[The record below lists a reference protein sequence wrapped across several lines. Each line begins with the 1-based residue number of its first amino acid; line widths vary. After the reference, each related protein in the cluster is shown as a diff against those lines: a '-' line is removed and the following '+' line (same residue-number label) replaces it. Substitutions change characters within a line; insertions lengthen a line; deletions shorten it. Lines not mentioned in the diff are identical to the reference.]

1 MRSSVK
7 AWFRLSAIVM
17 TLALVVPVLPLATA
31 AQDGGK
37 VLRVHQD
44 TYPDVVDPQK
54 SSFAIE
60 IAVLALPYEGLTRL
74 DTNQETVPAAAESWE
89 YNDDA
94 TQITFH
100 LRDGLKYSDGSPL
113 TAENFRYAVER
124 TCDPVTAGEYQSIL
138 FEIVGCAEF
147 AGLALDEEGN
157 AREYTPE
164 EHETARAALGV
175 RALDDR
181 TLQIDLTNPAPY
193 YHTVA
198 YMWVFYPAK
207 KEIIEKDPDN
217 WWKTPEN
224 HVGNGPFTITGID
237 EDQRWTF
244 AANDNYWQGRPKLD
258 GIEYVYVEDAA
269 VALEAYRAG
278 DLDIVQLEPPQ
289 IPEVNADPELAEA
302 FLSYPTASTFN
313 LTMNLALEPF
323 NDPKVRQA
331 FAYAFD
337 RETYC
342 AEVREGDCTPTLSWI
357 PPGTP
362 GAIETDKFAFD
373 PEAAKQSLAESSYG
387 GPENLPEIHAYYN
400 SERSGATERAEWAAG
415 QFRDILGID
424 IILEPTDGTTLTA
437 LTKENATHPQL
448 VMIGG
453 WSQDYPDPQNW
464 LSVYWTCDAT
474 FAKRVAYCNEE
485 FDRLTQLGD
494 TTIDQEER
502 ITYYEQAG
510 QILVDDQPGPFLI
523 NLLGVFVVNPAVT
536 GYTPTPSESEWPGQ
550 FSSLMTLD
558 KTG

>member
-1 MRSSVK
+1 MRSRSK
-7 AWFRLSAIVM
+7 AGNRVLMIVVAL
-17 TLALVVPVLPLATA
+17 TLMVPTLTALA
-31 AQDGGK
+31 AQDTGK
-37 VLRVHQD
+37 VLRIHEPV
-44 TYPDVVDPQK
+44 YPDVVDPQK
-54 SSFAIE
+54 SSFVNE
-60 IAVLALPYEGLTRL
+60 IDILALAYEGLTRL
-74 DTNQETVPAAAESWE
+74 DTSQNTVPGAAESWE

-100 LRDGLKYSDGSPL
+100 LREGLKYSDGSSL
-113 TAENFRYAVER
+113 TAENFRYALER

-138 FEIVGCAEF
+138 FEIKGCAEF
-147 AGLALDEEGN
+147 AGLALDEQGN
-157 AREYTPE
+157 AQDYTPE
-164 EHETARAALGV
+164 EHEAARAALGV

-181 TLQIDLTNPAPY
+181 TLQIDMTNPAPY
-193 YHTVA
+193 YHTIA
-198 YMWVFYPAK
+198 YMWVFYPVK
-207 KEIIEKDPDN
+207 KEIVEKDPDN
-217 WWKTPEN
+217 WWKTAEN
-224 HVGNGPFTITGID
+224 HIGNGPFTITGID

-258 GIEYVYVEDAA
+258 GIEYRYVEDAA

-289 IPEVNADPELAEA
+289 IPEVKADPELSKA
-302 FLSYPTASTFN
+302 FVSYPNASTYN

-331 FAYAFD
+331 FSYAFD

-342 AEVREGDCTPTLSWI
+342 AEVREGDCVPTLSWI

-373 PEAAKQSLAESSYG
+373 PEAAKQALAESTYG
-387 GPENLPEIHAYYN
+387 GPEDLPEIHAYYN
-400 SERSGATERAEWAAG
+400 SERSGATERAEWMAG
-415 QFRDILGID
+415 QYRDILGVD
-424 IILEPTDGTTLTA
+424 LILEPTDGTTLTA
-437 LTKENATHPQL
+437 LTKDNKTHPQL
-448 VMIGG
+448 VIIGG

-485 FDRLTQLGD
+485 FDRLTKLGD
-494 TTIDQEER
+494 TTVDQAER
-502 ITYYEQAG
+502 IKYYEQAG

-536 GYTPTPSESEWPGQ
+536 GYTPTPGESEWPGQ

-558 KTG
+558 KVA

>member
-1 MRSSVK
+1 MRSRSK
-7 AWFRLSAIVM
+7 AGNRVLMIVVAL
-17 TLALVVPVLPLATA
+17 TLMVPTLTALA
-31 AQDGGK
+31 AQDTGK
-37 VLRVHQD
+37 VLRIHEPV
-44 TYPDVVDPQK
+44 YPDVVDPQK
-54 SSFAIE
+54 SSFVNE
-60 IAVLALPYEGLTRL
+60 IDILALAYEGLTRL
-74 DTNQETVPAAAESWE
+74 DTSQNTVPGAAESWE

-100 LRDGLKYSDGSPL
+100 LREGLKYSDGSSL
-113 TAENFRYAVER
+113 TAENFRYALER

-138 FEIVGCAEF
+138 FEIKGCAEF
-147 AGLALDEEGN
+147 AGLALDEQGN
-157 AREYTPE
+157 AQDYTPE
-164 EHETARAALGV
+164 EHEAARAALGV

-181 TLQIDLTNPAPY
+181 TLQIDMTNPAPY
-193 YHTVA
+193 YHTIA
-198 YMWVFYPAK
+198 YMWVFYPVK
-207 KEIIEKDPDN
+207 KEIVEKDPDN
-217 WWKTPEN
+217 WWKTAEN
-224 HVGNGPFTITGID
+224 HIGNGPFTITGID

-258 GIEYVYVEDAA
+258 GIEYRYVEDAA

-289 IPEVNADPELAEA
+289 IPEVKANPELSKA
-302 FLSYPTASTFN
+302 FVSYPNASTYN

-331 FAYAFD
+331 FSYAFD

-342 AEVREGDCTPTLSWI
+342 AEVREGDCVPTLSWI

-373 PEAAKQSLAESSYG
+373 PEAAKQALAESTYG
-387 GPENLPEIHAYYN
+387 GPEDLPEIHAYYN
-400 SERSGATERAEWAAG
+400 SERSGATERAEWMAG
-415 QFRDILGID
+415 QYRDILGVD
-424 IILEPTDGTTLTA
+424 LILEPTDGTTLTA
-437 LTKENATHPQL
+437 LTKDNKTHPQL

-485 FDRLTQLGD
+485 FDRLTKLGD
-494 TTIDQEER
+494 TTVDQAER
-502 ITYYEQAG
+502 IKYYEQAG

-536 GYTPTPSESEWPGQ
+536 GYTPTPGESEWPGQ

-558 KTG
+558 KVA